1 MADLPLT
8 LISGFFFL
16 MIANGHN
23 DDLIGFEFPQK
34 SKGAADIIQIPVP
47 TWVSSQAG
55 LSLCLRIKL
64 KFWDLKC
71 LFNTQTDISMAMP
84 NYKKG
89 FVR

>member
-16 MIANGHN
+16 MIANGLN
-23 DDLIGFEFPQK
+23 ADLIGFEFPLQ
-34 SKGAADIIQIPVP
+34 SNGAADILQIPVP
-47 TWVSSQAG
+47 TGVSPQAG

-71 LFNTQTDISMAMP
+71 LFNTQTGISMAMP
-84 NYKKG
+84 NYKRG

>member
-1 MADLPLT
+1 MADLSLT

-16 MIANGHN
+16 MIANGLN
-23 DDLIGFEFPQK
+23 DDLIGFEFPLQ
-34 SKGAADIIQIPVP
+34 SNGAADILQIPVP
-47 TWVSSQAG
+47 TGVSSQAG

-71 LFNTQTDISMAMP
+71 LFNTKTDISMAMP